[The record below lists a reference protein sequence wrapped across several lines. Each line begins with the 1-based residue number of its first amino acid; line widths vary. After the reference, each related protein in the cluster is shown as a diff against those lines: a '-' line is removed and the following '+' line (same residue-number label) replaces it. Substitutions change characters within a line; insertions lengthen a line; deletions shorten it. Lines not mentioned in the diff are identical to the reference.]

1 MITVPKRHVDL
12 DYVSLSLTTSKDTEL
27 PLYLY
32 SSELIIPC
40 GVKHLVIYLYGKQ
53 RINNVCE

>member
-1 MITVPKRHVDL
+1 VPKRHVDL

>member
-12 DYVSLSLTTSKDTEL
+12 DYVSLNLTTSKDTEW

-40 GVKHLVIYLYGKQ
+40 GV
-53 RINNVCE
+53 